1 MEVSR
6 MKRLV
11 MLWMV
16 IMFLMPTSALAQE
29 TGTGDTANDTV
40 SEEEAGI
47 APDSF
52 LYLFDRLFEKLE
64 LALALSE
71 EAKIKVRLK
80 HAEERLAEI
89 KLMQK
94 KNKTKLI
101 VKLSDEYKKEIE
113 EVEKEIEEAEKKGK
127 NVTEIK
133 VKAVEATAKHL
144 EVLQWVYQLVP
155 PEAKPAIEHALNVSR
170 RGHEKIK
177 MKFETNAGELEIK
190 VGKKGVKIELESKIP
205 KEERAKAGKQKD
217 GHGEEGKIKAEV
229 KGSVTEVE
237 VELADEE
244 YKLTL
249 NTTQRDEIVEE
260 IANITGLTPNEVEQ
274 LLELK
279 VEKEEHKPKTKMKT
293 EVEVEEEESETKV
306 EIEVKKEESE
316 EKSEVKVEI
325 EEEEEEHREK
335 PKAEVEIEIEGAG
348 STRRGWGR

>member
-1 MEVSR
+1 MR
-6 MKRLV
+6 RLV
-11 MLWMV
+11 MLYLV
-16 IMFLMPTSALAQE
+16 FMFLMPTSALAQE
-29 TGTGDTANDTV
+29 NSTNDTTNDTV

-52 LYLFDRLFEKLE
+52 LYIFDRLFEKLE

-71 EAKIKVRLK
+71 EAKVKVRLK

-94 KNKTKLI
+94 KNKTKVI
-101 VKLSDEYKKEIE
+101 VKLSDEYQKEIE

-133 VKAVEATAKHL
+133 VKAVEATAKHQ

-177 MKFETNAGELEIK
+177 MKFETNAGELKIK
-190 VGKKGVKIELESKIP
+190 MGKKGIEVELKNKIP

-217 GHGEEGKIKAEV
+217 GHDEEGKIKAEV
-229 KGSVTEVE
+229 KGNITKVE
-237 VELADEE
+237 VELSGAE

-249 NTTQRDEIVEE
+249 NTTQRDEIIAE
-260 IANITGLTPNEVEQ
+260 IANITGLTPNEVAQ
-274 LLELK
+274 LLELE

-306 EIEVKKEESE
+306 EIEVEVKKKEEESE
-316 EKSEVKVEI
+316 EV
-325 EEEEEEHREK
+325 EEEEEKEEEHK
-335 PKAEVEIEIEGAG
+335 VEVEIERGGAEKG
-348 STRRGWGR
+348 KKGRGR

>member
-1 MEVSR
+1 MR
-6 MKRLV
+6 RLV

-16 IMFLMPTSALAQE
+16 LMFLMPTSALAQE
-29 TGTGDTANDTV
+29 NITNDTTNDTV
-40 SEEEAGI
+40 SEEKAGI

-52 LYLFDRLFEKLE
+52 LYFFDRLFEKLE

-71 EAKIKVRLK
+71 EAKVKVRLK

-94 KNKTKLI
+94 KNKSKVI

-133 VKAVEATAKHL
+133 IKAVEATAKHQ

-177 MKFETNAGELEIK
+177 MEFETNAGELEIK
-190 VGKKGVKIELESKIP
+190 VGKKGVKIEFESKIP

-217 GHGEEGKIKAEV
+217 GHDEEGKIKAEV
-229 KGSVTEVE
+229 KGSETEVE
-237 VELADEE
+237 VELPGAE

-249 NTTQRDEIVEE
+249 NTTQRDEIVAN
-260 IANITGLTPNEVEQ
+260 IANLTGLTPNEVSQ
-274 LLELK
+274 LLELE
-279 VEKEEHKPKTKMKT
+279 VEKEKPKTRMRT
-293 EVEVEEEESETKV
+293 EVEVEKEEETPESEVKMEVEKEEEKEVEEEHEEEQKPGVEV
-306 EIEVKKEESE
+306 EIEV
-316 EKSEVKVEI
+316 
-325 EEEEEEHREK
+325 
-335 PKAEVEIEIEGAG
+335 EGAESAIG
-348 STRRGWGR
+348 GWGR